1 MLLLS
6 GLRDEVV
13 PKEHMASLWEIVG
26 KRQGVKADDTE
37 GGSPRKGDGQVGQ
50 GRSKFVTFE
59 RGSHSEFRFILVL
72 SVMEQGAHDLWGRRY
87 LRTGRVLDH
96 CRRVRCES
104 GRFRWS

>member
-1 MLLLS
+1 
-6 GLRDEVV
+6 
-13 PKEHMASLWEIVG
+13 MASLWEIVG

-72 SVMEQGAHDLWGRRY
+72 SVMEQ
-87 LRTGRVLDH
+87 VLMTFGVDDT
-96 CRRVRCES
+96 CVQEGYWTTVAEFVANLGDSAGVSRL
-104 GRFRWS
+104 